1 MERRITKEDRIM
13 KKTISN
19 IRTLAALLMAG
30 AAFTA
35 CSSSDEIINEQPAN
49 TTVKQG
55 YTLTVSAS
63 KDGSATRALDV
74 DGSAIVASWETTD
87 EIVVTKN
94 GTEVGTL
101 SPTNISGLTATF
113 TGTISG
119 DADINVND
127 VLTLTYHPIASLSD
141 FASQDGTLNGLAT
154 SAENFDMAMAT
165 VTISE
170 ISGKNII
177 VSESSANFVNQ
188 TAVVVLSPYNTSWSE
203 YHSLNSLTVSATITI
218 PGVGAVTEKFGPFT
232 LSGDYPY
239 YFALPSQAYIA
250 NLMAAKYSISATI
263 CSGLLSSATVTFTG
277 HQTDD
282 DYDRVYLTCS
292 KTGYKFAAGKYYKLD
307 NSNFSMTYL
316 NKHAA
321 AGKDVYVESADNS
334 WSHTVTFAVNS
345 EIGWK
350 VVGDNV
356 FCGDKQLY
364 VEVGPGPLGPD
375 PWEGFVKASDD
386 FIPHDATY
394 SLRDPAP
401 PTLAD
406 VFTDGAVVE
415 VKFNTALYGEW
426 YGVTGTYNAGTST
439 YSTTKS
445 GSSDA
450 PGSVS
455 MTKDGNNLVASAT
468 DYNTITIT
476 FNTTTNEYTVDATS
490 NTSSDWRM
498 ISLKSITVN
507 GTDITSTLT
516 DATPAASTVTWD
528 FSQLSGYTDLWA
540 GYENGGV
547 TLQGEGNLNFNDRN
561 LDAQGTCAFIAPS
574 GKKFT
579 SIVITV
585 DPDTGGYADID
596 GFDVDWSGTTATW
609 SGSSTDVSLSEG
621 NYASGITSIVFTL
634 VDE

>member
-1 MERRITKEDRIM
+1 M

-35 CSSSDEIINEQPAN
+35 CSNSDDIINEQPG
-49 TTVKQG
+49 KQG
-55 YTLTVSAS
+55 YTLTVNAS
-63 KDGSATRALDV
+63 KDGSTTRALDL
-74 DGSAIVASWETTD
+74 DGSAIVASWKTTD

-101 SPTNISGLTATF
+101 SPTNISGLDATLS
-113 TGTISG
+113 GTIDGEFATS
-119 DADINVND
+119 D
-127 VLTLTYHPIASLSD
+127 VLTLTYHPIDGLSG

-165 VTISE
+165 ATISGIDGNNITISE
-170 ISGKNII
+170 
-177 VSESSANFVNQ
+177 SSVTFANQ

-203 YHSLNSLTVSATITI
+203 YHSLNSLTVSVTMDI
-218 PGVGAVTEKFGPFT
+218 PEVGTVTEKIGPIT

-239 YFALPSQAYIA
+239 YFSLPSQAYIA
-250 NLMAAKYSISATI
+250 NLMAAKYSISAAI

-277 HQTDD
+277 HQTGD
-282 DYDRVYLTCS
+282 DYDREYLTCS

-307 NSNFSMTYL
+307 NSNFSMTMLY
-316 NKHAA
+316 KRAA
-321 AGKDVYVESADNS
+321 ADKDVYVESADNS
-334 WSHTVTFAVNS
+334 WSHTVTFAVNK

-350 VVGDNV
+350 LVGDDV
-356 FCGDKQLY
+356 YCGDKQLY

-375 PWEGFVKASDD
+375 PWEGWVKASDD
-386 FIPHDATY
+386 FIPFAATY

-439 YSTTKS
+439 YSTTMS
-445 GSSDA
+445 GSDDD
-450 PGSVS
+450 PQSVS
-455 MTKDGNNLVASAT
+455 MTKDGNNLVASV
-468 DYNTITIT
+468 DNYYNTITIT
-476 FNTTTNEYTVDATS
+476 FNTTTDEYTVYATS

-516 DATPAASTVTWD
+516 DATPAPSSNTVTWD
-528 FSQLSGYTDLWA
+528 FSQLSGYTELWM

-547 TLQGEGNLNFNDRN
+547 TLQGNGNLNFNDRN
-561 LDAQGTCAFIAPS
+561 LDAQGTCTFIAPS

-585 DPDTGGYADID
+585 DIDAGGDAYID
-596 GFDVDWSGTTATW
+596 GFDVDYSSGTATW
-609 SGSSTDVSLSEG
+609 SGSSTDVSLSEY

-634 VDE
+634 ANE

>member
-1 MERRITKEDRIM
+1 M

-30 AAFTA
+30 AAFAA
-35 CSSSDEIINEQPAN
+35 CSNNDDFINEQPVN
-49 TTVKQG
+49 TGKQV

-63 KDGSATRALDV
+63 KDGNTTRALDV
-74 DGSAIVASWETTD
+74 DGSAIVASWETSD
-87 EIVVTKN
+87 VIVVTKN

-101 SPTNISGLTATF
+101 SPTTITGLTATF
-113 TGTISG
+113 SGTVDGEFEAS
-119 DADINVND
+119 DA
-127 VLTLTYHPIASLSD
+127 LTLTYHPVASLSA
-141 FASQDGTLNGLAT
+141 FASQNGTLKDENVG
-154 SAENFDMAMAT
+154 AENFDMAVAT

-170 ISGKNII
+170 VNDNTNTITI
-177 VSESSANFVNQ
+177 SESSATFASQ
-188 TAVVVLSPYNTSWSE
+188 TAVVVLSPYNTSWSQ
-203 YHSLNSLTVSATITI
+203 YHSLTSMTVSVTVDI
-218 PGVGAVTEKFGPFT
+218 PFVGAVTEKFGPFT

-239 YFALPSQAYIA
+239 YFSLPSKAYLA
-250 NLMAAKYSISATI
+250 DLLAAKTSVPASMFTSPLNSATI
-263 CSGLLSSATVTFTG
+263 TFTG
-277 HQTDD
+277 HQTGDA
-282 DYDRVYLTCS
+282 YDREYLTCS

-307 NSNFSMTYL
+307 NSNFSMTMLY
-316 NKHAA
+316 KRAA
-321 AGKDVYVESADNS
+321 ADKDVYVESADNS

-375 PWEGFVKASDD
+375 PWEGWVKASDD
-386 FIPHDATY
+386 FIPFAATY
-394 SLRDPAP
+394 TLEDPAP

-439 YSTTKS
+439 YSTTMS
-445 GSSDA
+445 GSDDD
-450 PGSVS
+450 PQSVS
-455 MTKDGNNLVASAT
+455 MTKDGNNLVASV
-468 DYNTITIT
+468 DNYYNTITIT
-476 FNTTTNEYTVDATS
+476 FNTTTDEYTVYATS

>member
-1 MERRITKEDRIM
+1 M
-13 KKTISN
+13 KKIISN

-30 AAFTA
+30 AAFAA
-35 CSSSDEIINEQPAN
+35 CSNSDDIFNDQPVN
-49 TTVKQG
+49 TGKQV

-63 KDGSATRALDV
+63 KDAATRALDV
-74 DGSAIVASWETTD
+74 DGSAIVASWKTTD

-94 GTEVGTL
+94 GTVVGTL
-101 SPTNISGLTATF
+101 KPTNISDLEATF
-113 TGTISG
+113 TGTVEG
-119 DADINVND
+119 EFAANEA
-127 VLTLTYHPIASLSD
+127 LTLTYHPVASLSA
-141 FASQDGTLNGLAT
+141 FASQNGTLKDENVG
-154 SAENFDMAMAT
+154 AENFDMAVAT
-165 VTISE
+165 ATISE
-170 ISGKNII
+170 ISGNTITI
-177 VSESSANFVNQ
+177 SESEVSFANQ
-188 TAVVVLSPYNTSWSE
+188 TAVVVFSPYNSSWRE
-203 YHSLNSLTVSATITI
+203 YHSLTSMTVSVTMNV
-218 PGVGAVTEKFGPFT
+218 PVVGAVTEKFGPFT
-232 LSGDYPY
+232 FSGDYPY
-239 YFALPSQAYIA
+239 YFSLPSQDYLV
-250 NLMAAKYSISATI
+250 NYLAAKYSISAAI
-263 CSGLLSSATVTFTG
+263 CSGLLSSATITFTG

-282 DYDRVYLTCS
+282 SWDREYLTCS

-307 NSNFSMTYL
+307 NSNFSMTMLYK
-316 NKHAA
+316 NSAA
-321 AGKDVYVESADNS
+321 DKDVYVESQDVS
-334 WSHTVTFAVNS
+334 WSHTVTFAVNK

-350 VVGDNV
+350 VEGDNV

-364 VEVGPGPLGPD
+364 IQSQ
-375 PWEGFVKASDD
+375 EGGVPYERWVKASDAMKS
-386 FIPHDATY
+386 FDATY

-415 VKFNTALYGEW
+415 VKFNTALYNEW

-490 NTSSDWRM
+490 NTSSDWVM

-516 DATPAASTVTWD
+516 DATPSSNTVTWD
-528 FSQLSGYTDLWA
+528 FSQLSGYPQIP
-540 GYENGGV
+540 YENGGV
-547 TLQGEGNLNFNDRN
+547 TLSGEAF
-561 LDAQGTCAFIAPS
+561 LDFETNTLGCMGECTFTAPS

-579 SIVITV
+579 SIVITASGDIEFYTSGWSGGTWS
-585 DPDTGGYADID
+585 DPDGQTTINFMGGAMDI
-596 GFDVDWSGTTATW
+596 
-609 SGSSTDVSLSEG
+609 ST
-621 NYASGITSIVFTL
+621 IVFTL
-634 VDE
+634 ADVD